1 MSVGLLLITH
11 TGIGSALL
19 ANAELALGRRPM
31 PVECIEVG
39 KDCDPDERIAQAKSA
54 VQRLD
59 RGRGVLVLTD
69 LCGSTPANI
78 AVRLVLRNRVR
89 TVGGVSLPML
99 IRVFNY
105 CGLDLDELVVKAVTG
120 GQNGVF
126 EIMPTNENCAHG

>member
-1 MSVGLLLITH
+1 MSVGVLLITH
-11 TGIGSALL
+11 PGIGSALL
-19 ANAELALGRRPM
+19 ANAELALGRCPM

-39 KDCDPDERIAQAKSA
+39 KDSDPDERFAQAKSA

-78 AVRLVLRNRVR
+78 AVRLISRKRAR

-126 EIMPTNENCAHG
+126 EIMPTNENRAHG